1 MRWSTETPAISRHP
15 WPGSWGRGIPD
26 RDPDTPSPFIPVSA
40 KSRLPSGRLLPTFP
54 GWTWGWTGRWT
65 LGK

>member
-26 RDPDTPSPFIPVSA
+26 RDPDTPSPFIPSPPKMLHTYKGLQNIGDHMA
-40 KSRLPSGRLLPTFP
+40 P
-54 GWTWGWTGRWT
+54 GVLALETPR
-65 LGK
+65 